1 MGRLILVP
9 QYPTPLRYQEWWWKV
24 FPKELAKYFDEVIVL
39 GNKDVNI
46 VVPFLGEFAP
56 MQIATSF
63 EARQIEEYLFLDLKN
78 DDTLLLCDL
87 SFPGLFA
94 QALYHKRPKKCF
106 AICHATSLNRFDY
119 YAKDRQSKYPVEK
132 AVAKVFDRIFVG
144 SLYHKHK
151 LRGWKNI
158 TVTGM
163 PFAPFTGEQNIKEYN
178 IVSVARRGK
187 QKRNARLE
195 NLISKALG
203 CEIITPRC
211 RSWVEYYDFLSKSK
225 VMLITSN
232 EETFGYQVLDAITN
246 GCIPIAPNR
255 YSYPELVSKN
265 YLYNNYIEA
274 IELVDDAL
282 AGKLSVPRLL
292 IQDNFFGKVSYIM
305 QNT

>member
-1 MGRLILVP
+1 LGHDV
-9 QYPTPLRYQEWWWKV
+9 TEKV
-24 FPKELAKYFDEVIVL
+24 THLSRD
-39 GNKDVNI
+39 
-46 VVPFLGEFAP
+46 FAP
-56 MQIATSF
+56 IDTALQF
-63 EARQIEEYLFLDLKN
+63 EAQQVYDYLNLPLYK

-87 SFPGLFA
+87 SFPGLFPHV
-94 QALYHKRPKKCF
+94 LIHKRPKKCF
-106 AICHATSLNRFDY
+106 AICHATSLNRYDY
-119 YAKDRQSKYPVEK
+119 FANVRGIKYPIEK

-151 LRGWKNI
+151 LRGWKN
-158 TVTGM
+158 VTFTYM

-187 QKRNARLE
+187 QKRNAHLE

-203 CEIITPRC
+203 YEIITPTC
-211 RSWVEYYDFLSKSK
+211 KSWVEYYDFLSKSK

-282 AGKLSVPRLL
+282 AGKLPVPRL
-292 IQDNFFGKVSYIM
+292 IITDNFFGRVSYIM